1 MKANRDL
8 DKFVKTLPYASE
20 IFGVYQPMIGWRS
33 RRQVK
38 RFQDGLSAS
47 PIMELMKFY
56 DPEVDVTF
64 SDNVAILE
72 QLSPATL
79 TVGEPLE
86 QNDSL
91 LLKSIAR
98 DLKGMPRPIANE
110 QWAPILLDNSVE
122 QRLVN
127 DVFPEW
133 SEQTTAELEAVNN
146 TIIPLAGETA
156 AETDARREREVA
168 RVQAAAVRRLDQE
181 SIIAKVIYD
190 LFDYLDVDTLG
201 RIFYGD
207 EGPFE
212 PFSPLDFRERMRAL
226 VKRRADA
233 YEDPFLLFN
242 PKKDIEDVSLSP
254 LGIVHLFRQYFFEF
268 DTFLG
273 TPVGHIWLSPGASV
287 ELIETTSR
295 RTLTERG
302 VEVGEESM
310 EKMETSASEKNELS
324 EAVKQDNRNDTKLG
338 ITSTVSQ
345 SWATG
350 SATVTASLNMDRTQQ
365 VARENAHKRMREQS
379 EKRSAEIRKSYKSTF
394 KTVTEVTDTSSKRYV
409 LANNT
414 NRLINYEMRRKMRQV
429 GVQVQDV
436 GTYLSWQTFV
446 DDPGQALGLANLVH
460 IAKPADLMPQPN
472 QKKFGIPPRLIKSF
486 EVHEVWDYDGHR
498 RNHLDLGYI
507 PLDTVP
513 LPFDVEP
520 GYEIEYPAEG
530 RLPLGIRSITGEDAG
545 GQRWNFIGRLVG
557 ASQIQVG
564 VIAAPGGLKFD
575 ERIDYMLVGELALV
589 PTAAEKARI
598 EAANAQ
604 IDADAA
610 AATREHERATQAAF
624 HAAAK
629 ERIEQASRIKPRKFE
644 DLRDEERTVVYR
656 ALIKELL
663 TKDFYYLPKTEE
675 NQEIRHVLSE
685 LLDSIFDIDKMLYF
699 VAPEWWKPRKH
710 ASQYLGKPT
719 LKVLGKNRPGVQ
731 GVLGNELITN
741 WSDNQVRP
749 DNYYITSESE
759 PARLGSSLGWGVQL
773 DGDDHRNAFLNAP
786 WVKAVI
792 PIRPGKELSAMNWL
806 KQVEVEGAAELDKNY
821 AASAAELDQIRAELL
836 ANDPNDPVAQHPTI
850 ADGLRALCLRITRK
864 HSESLEV
871 GKFPARSDIHDDNKV
886 SATPLEKVFEHGF
899 YPLQGGLRVDPT
911 KPDPNNP
918 GSNFQ
923 VFDQWTEVLPT
934 DQVVPVPVA
943 YDPETGRQIDPAPPP

>member
-1 MKANRDL
+1 MQASRDL
-8 DKFVKTLPYASE
+8 GRFINTLPYASE

-33 RRQVK
+33 KRQIK
-38 RFQDGLSAS
+38 RFQGGLSAS

-56 DPEVDVTF
+56 DPEVEVTF
-64 SDNVAILE
+64 RDNVAILE
-72 QLSPATL
+72 HLLPATL
-79 TVGEPLE
+79 NVGEPLE

-98 DLKGMPRPIANE
+98 DLKGLPRPMDNE
-110 QWAPILLDNSVE
+110 QWVPILLDNSVE
-122 QRLVN
+122 QRLN
-127 DVFPEW
+127 HDVFPEW
-133 SEQTTAELEAVNN
+133 SEQATAELHAVYN
-146 TIIPLAGETA
+146 TIKPLPGETE
-156 AETDARREREVA
+156 AETNVRRERDLA
-168 RVQAAAVRRLDQE
+168 RVQAAAVRRLEQE
-181 SIIAKVIYD
+181 SIIAKVIFD

-207 EGPFE
+207 RGPFE
-212 PFSPLDFRERMRAL
+212 PFSAQDFREHMRAL
-226 VKRRADA
+226 VKKRTSA

-273 TPVGHIWLSPGASV
+273 TPVGHIWLSPGASL
-287 ELIETTSR
+287 ELIEATSR
-295 RTLTERG
+295 RTLTERS
-302 VEVGEESM
+302 VEVGQESI
-310 EKMETSASEKNELS
+310 EKLETSTSERDELS
-324 EAVKQDNRNDTKLG
+324 EAVKQDNRDDTKLG

-365 VARENAHKRMREQS
+365 VAREDAHKRMREQS
-379 EKRSAEIRKSYKSTF
+379 EKRSTEIRKSYKTTF
-394 KTVTEVTDTSSKRYV
+394 KTVTEVTDTSSRRYV

-414 NRLINYEMRRKMRQV
+414 TGLINYEMRRKMRQV

-446 DDPGQALGLANLVH
+446 DEPGRTLGLANLVH
-460 IAKPADLMPQPN
+460 IAKPVDLMPQLN
-472 QKKFGIPPRLIKSF
+472 QKKLGFPPRLIKSF
-486 EVHEVWDYDGHR
+486 EVHAVWDYDGR
-498 RNHLDLGYI
+498 QRNHLDLGYI

-513 LPFDVEP
+513 LPFQVEP
-520 GYEIEYPAEG
+520 GYEIEHPADG
-530 RLPLGIRSITGEDAG
+530 RLPLGIRSINGEDAG
-545 GQRWNFIGRLVG
+545 GQRWNFIGQLVG
-557 ASQIQVG
+557 ASQLQVG
-564 VIAAPGGLKFD
+564 VIAAPGGLKVN

-610 AATREHERATQAAF
+610 AATREYERAGEAAF

-644 DLRDEERTVVYR
+644 DLRDEERTVIYR

-663 TKDFYYLPKTEE
+663 TKDFYYLPETEE

-685 LLDSIFDIDKMLYF
+685 LLNSIFDIDKMLYF
-699 VAPEWWKPRKH
+699 VAPEWWKPRNH

-719 LKVLGKNRPGVQ
+719 PKVLGKNWAGVQ
-731 GVLGNELITN
+731 GVLGNELVTN

-759 PARLGSSLGWGVQL
+759 PARLGSSLGWVLQL

-792 PIRPGKELSAMNWL
+792 PIRPGKELAAMNWL
-806 KQVEVEGAAELDKNY
+806 KQVEVEGADGLDKNY
-821 AASAAELDQIRAELL
+821 AAPAAELDQIRAELL
-836 ANDPNDPVAQHPTI
+836 ANDSHDPVAQHPTI
-850 ADGLRALCLRITRK
+850 ADALRCLCLRVTRK
-864 HSESLEV
+864 HSESVEV
-871 GKFPARSDIHDDNKV
+871 GKFPAGPDIHDDNKV
-886 SATPLEKVFEHGF
+886 SATPVEKVFEHGF
-899 YPLQGGLRVDPT
+899 YPLQGGFRLDPT
-911 KPDPNNP
+911 KPDSNNP
-918 GSNFQ
+918 GRNFQ

-934 DQVVPVPVA
+934 DQIVPVPVA
-943 YDPETGRQIDPAPPP
+943 YDPKTGRQIDPAPPA